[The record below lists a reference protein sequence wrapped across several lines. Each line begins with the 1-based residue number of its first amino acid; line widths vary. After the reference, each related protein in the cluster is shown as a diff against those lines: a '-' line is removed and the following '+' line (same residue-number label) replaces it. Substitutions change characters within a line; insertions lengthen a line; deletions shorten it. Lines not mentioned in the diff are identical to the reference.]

1 MRRRRT
7 IAFAASFAL
16 FAAVLVAV
24 PASGESPPAP
34 VAAPV
39 AAPAARITF
48 LAELP
53 HRSAAL
59 ERAAQAISTPGNPRF
74 REHLSVRAAAEEFG
88 ASRSHLARLRTVSKR
103 LGLVA
108 DVDPTRL
115 VVRLTGTVAT
125 WEKLMGT
132 SVTYTPSQ
140 PGNPYNSYVFAPTT
154 VPTPA
159 VNDPKLWEAYYQI
172 EGFALLDAPASLRSV
187 ITRLAPAYN
196 EYVPADDVPSAQDTA
211 GATTEGV
218 NPEGRALYYPGSTNQ
233 SVPTNPAA
241 ALMKSCI
248 NQPGAPLAPQTVF
261 GVPTTPGA
269 FLGHDQV
276 FAAYGLTGLQR
287 NQGAAASGRVAILS
301 WGGGFS
307 ETDLAAAAECFGFTK
322 PTVNVALATGM
333 ASPFVNVDGE
343 ATLDVQ
349 TVSATLA
356 NAKAIHVVQVPEGPG
371 SGGWSLVDGYTRAL
385 ALTPKPHSI
394 TTSYGFCEPLWAT
407 RGMFPTVESV
417 FQFAGVVGTS
427 IAVSSG
433 DSGSSVCQV
442 NFGGSLQLLLA
453 LLADIPDARIEFQD
467 DPAML
472 AELDALEADLQ
483 QEIALLTPAVA
494 YPRVTV
500 AYPASSPYATAV
512 GGTQMYLNP
521 DGTRAGEVVWN
532 DQAYAGGAIENLVGT
547 GGTSSVFNAPWYQ
560 QPLSPSNTR
569 SVPDIAAIA
578 GVAPGLPFVFNGVIE
593 PVGGTSEASPMMA
606 AALALVSTREVA
618 AGRPPIGFA
627 NPWLYD
633 MVRRN
638 PSTAYDIAIGDNQF
652 AVPYSLTS
660 TNIPACCQADLG
672 FDQTTG
678 LGALQFDRVIRHT
691 VPR

>member
-1 MRRRRT
+1 MLKRRT
-7 IAFAASFAL
+7 LAIVIVPVLLMGGIVASN
-16 FAAVLVAV
+16 
-24 PASGESPPAP
+24 AP
-34 VAAPV
+34 VIAAPT
-39 AAPAARITF
+39 APPDAVITF

-53 HRSAAL
+53 HRSIAL
-59 ERAAQAISTPGNPRF
+59 QQAAQAISTPGHPQF
-74 REHLSVRAAAEEFG
+74 RQHLSLRDAAEQFG
-88 ASRSHLARLRTVSKR
+88 ASEAELTRLRKVAR
-103 LGLVA
+103 DLGLVA
-108 DVDPTRL
+108 NVDPTHL
-115 VVRLTGTVAT
+115 VVRLTGSVAT
-125 WEKLMGT
+125 WEKIMGT
-132 SVTYTPSQ
+132 QVTFTPSET
-140 PGNPYNSYVFAPTT
+140 GNPYNSYVFAPIAI
-154 VPTPA
+154 PTP
-159 VNDPKLWEAYYQI
+159 VINDPNLWEAYYRI
-172 EGFALLDAPASLRSV
+172 EGLALLDAPAALRSV
-187 ITRLAPAYN
+187 VTRFSPAYTQ
-196 EYVPADDVPSAQDTA
+196 YVPADDVPPAQQA
-211 GATTEGV
+211 SGALAPDRQTDPRT
-218 NPEGRALYYPGSTNQ
+218 LYFPGSTNQ
-233 SVPTNPAA
+233 PVPANPAG

-248 NQPGAPLAPQTVF
+248 NQPGAPLAPETVL
-261 GVPTTPGA
+261 GVPATPSA
-269 FLGHDQV
+269 FLGHNQV
-276 FAAYGLTGLQR
+276 FAAYGLNGLQR
-287 NQGAAASGRVAILS
+287 TQGAAASGRVAILS

-307 ETDLAAAAECFGFTK
+307 DQDLADAAACFGFTK
-322 PTVNVALATGM
+322 PKVNIALATGM
-333 ASPFVNVDGE
+333 SAPFVNVDDE

-356 NAKAIHVVQVPEGPG
+356 NAKSIHVVQVPEGPG

-433 DSGSSVCQV
+433 DSGSAVCQV
-442 NFGGSLQLLLA
+442 NFGQSLQQVLA
-453 LLADIPDARIEFQD
+453 MLADLPDARIQFQN

-472 AELDALEADLQ
+472 AELQAMEVELEQAVA
-483 QEIALLTPAVA
+483 ELTPAVA

-532 DQAYAGGAIENLVGT
+532 DQPYAGGAIANLVGT

-578 GVAPGLPFVFNGVIE
+578 GVAPGLPFVFNGVISA
-593 PVGGTSEASPMMA
+593 VGGTSQASPMMA
-606 AALALVSTREVA
+606 SALALVSTREA
-618 AGRPPIGFA
+618 RAGRSPIGFA

-633 MVRRN
+633 MVRRH
-638 PSTAYDIAIGDNQF
+638 PVTAYDVTIGNNQF
-652 AVPYSLTS
+652 AVPYSLNG
-660 TNIPACCQADLG
+660 TNIAACCQADLG
-672 FDQTTG
+672 FDQTSG
-678 LGALQFDRVIRHT
+678 LGVLRFNEVLRRT